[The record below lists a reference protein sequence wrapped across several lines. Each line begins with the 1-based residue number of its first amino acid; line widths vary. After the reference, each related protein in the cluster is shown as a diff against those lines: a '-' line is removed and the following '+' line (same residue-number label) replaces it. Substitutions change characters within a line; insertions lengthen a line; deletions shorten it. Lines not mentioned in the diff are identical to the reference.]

1 MRLMLSLLILVAML
15 THVVAPVFAGTSDTG
30 TAIQNNKSIIYSICS
45 DNSSNIQS
53 KERTVFAQAPKTIA
67 IGKSYYA
74 DHPISYNSQT
84 GQQTWMKNK
93 AAGVS
98 MNHEV
103 GNAHNLNQ
111 TLEMT
116 SYDGNFHDEFGT
128 VSNSGVQMKVKEDV
142 QEGKVSIGV
151 LKGGMSGNG
160 QPPSATALRNPSLD
174 IEEDYIGDF
183 HIEKNMTIQV
193 PIRDLWLNYGWLPCC
208 SGGYFDVSDY
218 NQRNIGAK
226 SIFDYR
232 R

>member
-1 MRLMLSLLILVAML
+1 MLSLLILVALL
-15 THVVAPVFAGTSDTG
+15 TYVVAPVFAGTSYTK
-30 TAIQNNKSIIYSICS
+30 AVIQSNKSINYSIYSN
-45 DNSSNIQS
+45 NSSSIQS
-53 KERTVFAQAPKTIA
+53 KERTVFVQAPKAIA

-84 GQQTWMKNK
+84 GQQTWVKNT
-93 AAGVS
+93 AAGIS

-103 GNAHNLNQ
+103 SDAHNLNQ

-116 SYDGNFHDEFGT
+116 SHDGSFRSEFGT
-128 VSNSGVQMKVKEDV
+128 VSNSGVQMKVTEDV

-151 LKGGMSGNG
+151 LKGGTSENG

-193 PIRDLWLNYGWLPCC
+193 PIRHLWLNYSWLPCC
-208 SGGYFDVSDY
+208 SWDYFDLPDY
-218 NQRNIGAK
+218 NQRYIGAK
-226 SIFDYR
+226 SMFDYR